1 MFLKQISII
10 FVSMDIGNNELIHFR
25 ITKVLSTIL
34 NKISFDTGMSK
45 QDIIRHMIIDRIS
58 EKYDIDLLMNPNE
71 IKNKILNHDKINS

>member
-25 ITKVLSTIL
+25 ITKILSTIL

>member
-1 MFLKQISII
+1 MS
-10 FVSMDIGNNELIHFR
+10 GNNELIHFR

-45 QDIIRHMIIDRIS
+45 QDIIRQMIIDRIS

-71 IKNKILNHDKINS
+71 IKNKILDHDKKNVS